1 MKEYVGKILK
11 ENRFTIPKEIMKV
24 LNLKEGDFLIIK
36 VDDYTKIIL
45 RKGEVVEKWNH
56 NG

>member
-1 MKEYVGKILK
+1 
-11 ENRFTIPKEIMKV
+11 V

-45 RKGEVVEKWNH
+45 RKGATSHSE
-56 NG
+56 

>member
-11 ENRFTIPKEIMKV
+11 ENRFTIPKEVMKV

-36 VDDYTKIIL
+36 IDDYTKIVL
-45 RKGEVVEKWNH
+45 RKGEVVEK
-56 NG
+56 